1 MAVLELASFDP
12 QPLHDGIQVVLD
24 YGDYELSIVKHSGS
38 YGYTQGLYEI
48 ATLKHGDF
56 IEMPGI
62 TEEHDSIKGYL
73 TESDVNIIIKKM
85 YIVTGKSPEQI

>member
-62 TEEHDSIKGYL
+62 TEKHDSIKGYL

>member
-38 YGYTQGLYEI
+38 YGYSQDLYEI

-56 IEMPGI
+56 VEMPGI
-62 TEEHDSIKGYL
+62 TDDDDSVKGYL
-73 TESDVNIIIKKM
+73 TEADVSAIIKKM
-85 YIVTGKSPEQI
+85 YFLTGKSPRQI